1 MFRCPSDP
9 DRAFSPRQGR
19 CSIPD
24 RSPRPSPAMCSRC
37 RERQRGTYGRSALRV
52 SHTRSVR
59 FRPAYPHEFA
69 YPGRGGSLSHIL
81 YAHSAVI
88 PCSTPRCAWPCTA
101 GRQQA
106 SRPEALRCGSLCAQL
121 SPVPDTL
128 AGEPWATPRAVSP
141 VEDGAGT
148 SAKELEHWGS
158 ALGHHLA
165 AHGST
170 GPYGIDATW
179 PRTAGCTPRGWS
191 RAQHGFAD
199 AVGLLRAGEL
209 AWESSP
215 RKVVVLHAD
224 APADRRSWR
233 YAVIGANRASVTE
246 LEAAL
251 RNVMKPEVVLG

>member
-101 GRQQA
+101 RSAPA

-170 GPYGIDATW
+170 GPYGIDAALASDGRLYAKGVVTG
-179 PRTAGCTPRGWS
+179 TARLRRRG
-191 RAQHGFAD
+191 RAAAGR
-199 AVGLLRAGEL
+199 RAGLGIEPQESRGAPCGRSCRQAIL
-209 AWESSP
+209 ALCRDRSQPGE
-215 RKVVVLHAD
+215 RD
-224 APADRRSWR
+224 GTRGGPAKRH
-233 YAVIGANRASVTE
+233 
-246 LEAAL
+246 EA
-251 RNVMKPEVVLG
+251 